1 MRLAIDATVLEDSRP
16 SGIGVA
22 AINIINEMAS
32 MHDDLIVWTI
42 DDSMLKVG
50 GGRINRQFVNSRRL
64 LGGNIYLARA
74 AWTQFL
80 LPSLIKKAK
89 ADVFY
94 TPIPEG
100 VLCPLMSMPMLKRV
114 PQVVTVH
121 DVQPLLFKNNVPLM
135 RHLSFKYRLPLVFRC
150 AKKLIAMSENT
161 KKDIIRHYGISESAI
176 EVVYEAIDAEHFK
189 PPAAKEKAGILDK
202 YALIDGRYF
211 LYVGSV
217 LPSKNI
223 ETLIDAFGAIGKD
236 YTLVIAG
243 SRPDALYNRR
253 LSSMVRQRLN
263 SSIRFLDYVPYDE
276 LPALYNG
283 ACALVLVSLIEG
295 FGLPPLEAMA
305 SGTAV
310 IVSNR
315 GSLPEI
321 TGQAAIIVDAVNA
334 GGIAQAMTRLV
345 SDNTLRAAL
354 IKKGLEHVRKFSWR
368 RAAARILEICKE
380 AI

>member
-1 MRLAIDATVLEDSRP
+1 MRLAIDATILEDARP
-16 SGIGVA
+16 SGIGMA
-22 AINIINEMAS
+22 AINIINELAS
-32 MHDDLIVWTI
+32 LHDDLIVWTI
-42 DDSMLKVG
+42 EDSMLKVD
-50 GGRINRQFVNSRRL
+50 GGRVKKIFTNSRRA

-74 AWTQFL
+74 AWTQFV

-100 VLCPLMSMPMLKRV
+100 ILYPPV

-121 DVQPLLFKNNVPLM
+121 DIAPLLYKDNVPLM
-135 RHLSFKYRLPLVFRC
+135 RYLSFKYRLPLVFRC
-150 AKKLIAMSENT
+150 AKRLIAMSEST
-161 KKDIIRHYGISESAI
+161 KRDIIGHYGIAVDAI
-176 EVVYEAIDAEHFK
+176 EVVHEAIDRGHFK
-189 PPAAKEKAGILDK
+189 PPTATEKAAVLGK
-202 YALIDGRYF
+202 YSLVDGRYF

-223 ETLIDAFGAIGKD
+223 ETLIDAFSSVDKD
-236 YTLVIAG
+236 FNLVIAG
-243 SRPDALYNRR
+243 KRPDEAYERR
-253 LSSMVRQRLN
+253 LTDIIRERLIN
-263 SSIRFLDYVPYDE
+263 NVRFLDYVPYDE

-283 ACALVLVSLIEG
+283 ACANVLVSLIEG

-321 TGQAAIIVDAVNA
+321 TGDAALIVDALNIEEIA
-334 GGIAQAMTRLV
+334 GAMKRLTH
-345 SDNTLRAAL
+345 DGTLRANL
-354 IKKGLEHVRKFSWR
+354 IEKGRAHARKFSWKLT
-368 RAAARILEICKE
+368 AERILNVCKE
-380 AI
+380 SA